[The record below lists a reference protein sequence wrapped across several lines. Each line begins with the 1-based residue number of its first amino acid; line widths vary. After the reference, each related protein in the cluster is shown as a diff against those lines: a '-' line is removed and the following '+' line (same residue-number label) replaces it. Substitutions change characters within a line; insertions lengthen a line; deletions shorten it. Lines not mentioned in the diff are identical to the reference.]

1 MSKERIDEFVNNF
14 VNNPE
19 FVIVHTRSDEERSLI
34 KKIIEIIRP
43 RNKGWKYSIRKMIKY
58 NTIEIGLFSDF
69 GNKYENYYA
78 YYIISCNSIGF
89 CNIKEY
95 KHSFGKFR
103 RLSRTE
109 RKLITPDVV
118 ELYDLLFNQSD
129 YILK

>member
-1 MSKERIDEFVNNF
+1 MSKEIIDEFVNNF
-14 VNNPE
+14 VNDPE

-78 YYIISCNSIGF
+78 FYKVRCNSVGF
-89 CNIKEY
+89 CIIQEY
-95 KHSFGKFR
+95 AKYLRRFR
-103 RLSRTE
+103 KLSRSE
-109 RKLITPDVV
+109 RKSITPDVV

-129 YILK
+129 YVLK